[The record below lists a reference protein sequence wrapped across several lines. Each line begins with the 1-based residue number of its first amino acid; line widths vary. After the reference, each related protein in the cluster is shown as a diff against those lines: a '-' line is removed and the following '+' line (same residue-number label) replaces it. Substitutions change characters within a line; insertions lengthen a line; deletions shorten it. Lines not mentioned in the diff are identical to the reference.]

1 MTSGQQSGFY
11 WITRDE
17 SHSISNSISVTILF
31 CSSDYDSKSDLVV
44 VVGGGGNQPVNTAS
58 PGCKTLS

>member
-1 MTSGQQSGFY
+1 MTSGQQSSFY

-17 SHSISNSISVTILF
+17 SHSVSNSIGVPILF
-31 CSSDYDSKSDLVV
+31 CSSDYDSKPDLVV
-44 VVGGGGNQPVNTAS
+44 VVVGGNQPVNTAL

>member
-11 WITRDE
+11 WITRDK
-17 SHSISNSISVTILF
+17 SHSISNFIGVTILF

-44 VVGGGGNQPVNTAS
+44 VVGGGGNH
-58 PGCKTLS
+58 

>member
-1 MTSGQQSGFY
+1 MTSGQQSSFY

-17 SHSISNSISVTILF
+17 SHSVSNSIGVPILF
-31 CSSDYDSKSDLVV
+31 CSSDYDSKPDLVV
-44 VVGGGGNQPVNTAS
+44 VVGGNQPVNTAL